1 MHIHDK
7 FVVVDFNGDNPT
19 VFTGSSNLAAG
30 GETANGDSLV
40 MIEDEAV
47 ANMYAIEAVSIFD
60 HYQFRKV
67 MKNAPAA
74 QPFTLWYP
82 GKPGAPDPWWKV
94 YYDKS
99 NMKLRDRYLFADLPL
114 PAGVLTVKKVDWAS
128 LAKLATKANPKAT
141 STKTTVKRTTAKKT
155 TAKKTTAKKSTAK
168 KSTAKKATV
177 KKAAAKKPAAKRS

>member
-1 MHIHDK
+1 
-7 FVVVDFNGDNPT
+7 

-67 MKNAPAA
+67 MKNAPKA

-99 NMKLRDRYLFADLPL
+99 NMKLRDRYLFANLQL
-114 PAGVLTVKKVDWAS
+114 PAGVLTVKKVDWES
-128 LAKLATKANPKAT
+128 LAKSATQTKPKAT
-141 STKTTVKRTTAKKT
+141 GTKT
-155 TAKKTTAKKSTAK
+155 TAKKATAKKSTVK
-168 KSTAKKATV
+168 KATAKKPAA
-177 KKAAAKKPAAKRS
+177 KKAAAKKR